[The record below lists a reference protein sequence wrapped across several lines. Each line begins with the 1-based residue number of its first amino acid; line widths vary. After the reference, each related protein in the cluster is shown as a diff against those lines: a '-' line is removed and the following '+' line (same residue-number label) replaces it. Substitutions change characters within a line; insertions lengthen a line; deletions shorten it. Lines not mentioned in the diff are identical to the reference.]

1 MLDTTYLI
9 VPNTVAQD
17 ERLNN
22 FDKLL
27 FGKIYSLTKQ
37 QGYCWATNEYF
48 SSYFK
53 ESQSY
58 ISKSMKRLEKNV
70 SKFLD
75 LTNIQQEEILVEL

>member
-48 SSYFK
+48 ASYFK
-53 ESQSY
+53 ESLSY
-58 ISKSMKRLEKNV
+58 IS
-70 SKFLD
+70 
-75 LTNIQQEEILVEL
+75 